1 MSSVIVFQQRDG
13 AVALMTPCDCGLTVE
28 QIGEKDVPEGILFWV
43 IDASSLPDD
52 QTFFN
57 AWELDVASMGGPAGI
72 GRARQESAA

>member
-1 MSSVIVFQQRDG
+1 MNRVIVFQQGDG
-13 AVALMTPCDCGLTVE
+13 AVALMTPCDRVLTVE
-28 QIGEKDVPEGILFWV
+28 QIGEKDVPDGVPFWV

-72 GRARQESAA
+72 GRARQENAA